1 MLSIQEG
8 DEPLRFACNNING
21 VHIKITKKHLCISNI
36 YIKNGNSK
44 IFKTYYMTCKQL

>member
-36 YIKNGNSK
+36 LKMVITKYSK
-44 IFKTYYMTCKQL
+44 RII